1 MRTSRQ
7 ANLEKV
13 TIKGALMF
21 AGAGDIPGHA
31 LRAIAAV
38 AICVAISTAPAG
50 AQFFDFLFGGRPAAT
65 PPPAESKP
73 SLPGSNTQHGKVKHN
88 KTKPK
93 KEAARP
99 APNSKAAPAQDA
111 EPPRPYDPEILRLAE
126 ILGALTYL
134 DALCA
139 SNPSADW
146 GGKMQA
152 LLEAEA
158 KTAAR
163 KERLAGS
170 YNRGFHDYQRTY
182 RLCTPNAQAIIGRFL
197 AEGAGIAHEVV
208 NRYGAS

>member
-1 MRTSRQ
+1 MK
-7 ANLEKV
+7 A
-13 TIKGALMF
+13 ALVF
-21 AGAGDIPGHA
+21 AGARHIPGGVRA
-31 LRAIAAV
+31 AIAA
-38 AICVAISTAPAG
+38 AALCMLISSASAAG
-50 AQFFDFLFGGRPAAT
+50 LFDFLFGGQPAAA

-73 SLPGSNTQHGKVKHN
+73 SLPGSNNTQHGKVKHN
-88 KTKPK
+88 KAKAK
-93 KEAARP
+93 KEAAKP
-99 APNSKAAPAQDA
+99 APDAKAAPAPEA

-139 SNPSADW
+139 SNPSGDW

-182 RLCTPNAQAIIGRFL
+182 HLCTPNAQAIIGRFL